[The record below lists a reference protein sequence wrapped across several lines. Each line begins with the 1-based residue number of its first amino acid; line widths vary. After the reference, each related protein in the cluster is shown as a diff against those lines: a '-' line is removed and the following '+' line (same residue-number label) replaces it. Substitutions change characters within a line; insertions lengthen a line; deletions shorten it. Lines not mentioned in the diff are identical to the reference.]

1 MDKYQELSIFVCGSD
16 HADKQA
22 LCEDYSA
29 FRKDDHFSVIA
40 VSSGGNESQY
50 FRSYLGARFAVEAA
64 LDSLTAFASSV
75 SKDTLFADKRTQTRL
90 MRQLEGSI
98 VVNWNEKVNRHLENY
113 PFQEEELD
121 SVESDKHRQ
130 GYQEGVHPEYA
141 YWANVTAAVA
151 ADGYCLI
158 IRGGN
163 GECVLIEKD
172 GKVTDPLPVTRRED
186 SYALCRP
193 NAAREFSY
201 CCSDSVPSSV
211 FLVTEGVRRCFP
223 KQEDYHAY
231 LLELTQML
239 LRNPNDGKE
248 YLKADLPM
256 LSRKGSHDDMCLA
269 AVWSSEKLGKGP
281 AVLWKTDVEWEQ
293 NAEWKRA
300 VWSKSEAERKHK
312 EEEAERKRKEEEE
325 RKRKKALEETQKLIK
340 EARQAAEAAAN
351 KAFVA
356 AQQTE
361 DEITNLFPATD
372 QEARW
377 AIEQAAEEAMAAAA
391 AASDEDRAARS
402 ATDLPLVEAARKA
415 AEKACETAQE
425 ALDKARRIVK
435 ETAEKETRRI
445 EAEKAEKARKQK
457 QAALFKK
464 MAAGAAAIAIAA
476 FLFGGKGDSDKKE
489 TTNAATTEAE
499 SSLED
504 KVETENQPETRDEEK
519 ESRER
524 AELEESIRE
533 SIRQESVLAAS
544 IKESLEEESR
554 QAALAEES
562 SNDSSVSN
570 SELLDV
576 IDHLLNTEET
586 ETEPLETTAPPRTTA
601 APRQTTAAPPQTTAP
616 PQTAPPETAPPETA
630 PPETNPPQPETPPPP
645 PPTQPET
652 SAPAGQEE
660 RDIYSDLLP

>member
-29 FRKDDHFSVIA
+29 FRKDDDFSVIA

-75 SKDTLFADKRTQTRL
+75 SKDKLFADKRTQTRL

-98 VVNWNEKVNRHLENY
+98 VVSWNEKVNRHLENY
-113 PFQEEELD
+113 PFQQEELD

-130 GYQEGVHPEYA
+130 GYQEGVHLEYA

-151 ADGYCLI
+151 TDNYCLI

-172 GKVTDPLPVTRRED
+172 GKVTDPLPVTRKED

-201 CCSDSVPSSV
+201 CCSDSVPSSI

-248 YLKADLPM
+248 YLKADLPA

-269 AVWSSEKLGKGP
+269 AIWSSEKLGEGP
-281 AVLWKTDVEWEQ
+281 AVLWKTDVEWERD
-293 NAEWKRA
+293 AEWKRA
-300 VWSKSEAERKHK
+300 VWSKSEAERKRK
-312 EEEAERKRKEEEE
+312 EEEEE
-325 RKRKKALEETQKLIK
+325 RKRREEEEQERQKALKLAEKLIDA
-340 EARQAAEAAAN
+340 ARQEAHEAAA
-351 KAFVA
+351 KASIA
-356 AQQTE
+356 AQQAV
-361 DEITNLFPATD
+361 DEKSNVFPESDIDAKQAVEKAA
-372 QEARW
+372 QEA
-377 AIEQAAEEAMAAAA
+377 MTAAA
-391 AASDEDRAARS
+391 AASAE
-402 ATDLPLVEAARKA
+402 ATTAYTVTDTASVEAARKA
-415 AEKACETAQE
+415 AVDACKAAQE
-425 ALDKARRIVK
+425 ALDKAQRIVR
-435 ETAEKETRRI
+435 EAAEKENQRI
-445 EAEKAEKARKQK
+445 EAQKAEEARKKK

-464 MAAGAAAIAIAA
+464 MAAGAAAIALAA
-476 FLFGGKGDSDKKE
+476 FLFGGKGDSDGDHR
-489 TTNAATTEAE
+489 AATTEAE

-504 KVETENQPETRDEEK
+504 KVETENQPETRNKEK
-519 ESRER
+519 ESRGR
-524 AELEESIRE
+524 TELEESIRE

-554 QAALAEES
+554 QESLAEESRQESLAEESRQAALAEES
-562 SNDSSVSN
+562 N
-570 SELLDV
+570 SQES
-576 IDHLLNTEET
+576 
-586 ETEPLETTAPPRTTA
+586 ETEPPETTAPPKTKS
-601 APRQTTAAPPQTTAP
+601 APRQTTAAPPQTTAH

-630 PPETNPPQPETPPPP
+630 PPETNPPQPETPPAP